1 MTDRKP
7 ELWLQVTALSESLEF
22 RTIEFKPGLEPGIV
36 QSALISEPETGLDER
51 AKRWRAH
58 REVERGHPIRVF
70 TEEAL

>member
-7 ELWLQVTALSESLEF
+7 GRWLQVTALSASLEF